1 MDGEQ
6 KLFGMFKYLFGE
18 WVEAQ
23 GFDTEQMR
31 KAHAGKFILWCR
43 EQWGTDDNLEKKLNE
58 AIPQLTADDYIL
70 ARKLL
75 FRDFEI
81 WQVIFVWWPILSL
94 AGRKPL
100 QHKLAFT
107 HVQFTFGF
115 ADGTGVQLTAEA
127 QNKGEEHFKSDGYM
141 CSLLRSQVEN
151 VIESVMKTGL
161 DAMYD
166 NFGVPLV
173 NKQGEPELPPD
184 LTQTVND
191 AVTRIRRG

>member
-6 KLFGMFKYLFGE
+6 KLFGIFKCLFGE
-18 WVEAQ
+18 WIEAQ
-23 GFDTEQMR
+23 GFDTEQMQ

-43 EQWGTDDNLEKKLNE
+43 EQWNADEDFEKKLAA
-58 AIPQLTADDYIL
+58 AIPQLTADDYAT

-94 AGRKPL
+94 AGRRPL
-100 QHKLAFT
+100 QNKLAFA

-115 ADGTGVQLTAEA
+115 QDGTGVQLTVEA
-127 QNKGEEHFKSDGYM
+127 QNRGEEHFKSDGYM

-161 DAMYD
+161 DEMHEK
-166 NFGVPLV
+166 FGVPLV
-173 NKQGEPELPPD
+173 DRHGNPELPPD
-184 LTQTVND
+184 LTKPVND